1 MNNNLEG
8 MKTRLQKAEDE
19 ISKHT
24 QKIKDK
30 YKIKHRNRQHKGT
43 LLRGGQNEP

>member
-30 YKIKHRNRQHKGT
+30 YKIKHSFGINPDTGEI
-43 LLRGGQNEP
+43 LED